1 MIDIPLSSLGLMLL
15 LFLVPFTLSFFY
27 DLRLSKSI
35 LVAVSRMLVQLMLIG
50 VFLKYLIQLNNPF
63 VNILWLIIMALSAV
77 TTTLKSSAI
86 KMKTFLIP
94 TFASFFG
101 ATLLIVLYVNK
112 VVLGIDSVFSA
123 RYLIV
128 IGGMLLGNSL
138 RSNILGVTTFYR
150 TIKEEAKQY
159 HYLLSLGAGKKE
171 AQRPYLQKSL
181 KLALKP
187 SIATMGTLGLV
198 SIPGMMTGVILGGLS
213 PEVAVKYQIMIMTAI
228 LTSTSTSLTLTIL
241 FTSRTCFNSF
251 GVLKENIFH

>member
-1 MIDIPLSSLGLMLL
+1 MINIPLASLCFVLL
-15 LFLVPFTLSFFY
+15 LFFIPIGLSFFY
-27 DLRLSKSI
+27 DLRLTKNIIISI
-35 LVAVSRMLVQLMLIG
+35 SRMLIQLMLIG
-50 VFLKYLIQLNNPF
+50 IFLKYLFDLNNPF
-63 VNILWLIIMALSAV
+63 INLLWLIVMALAAV
-77 TTTLKSSAI
+77 TTTLKSSSI

-94 TFASFFG
+94 TFTSFFG
-101 ATLLIVLYVNK
+101 ATVLIVLYVNK
-112 VVLGIDSVFSA
+112 VVLGVDSIFSA

-138 RSNILGVTTFYR
+138 RSNILGVTTFYN
-150 TIKEEAKQY
+150 TIQQEEKQY
-159 HYLLSLGAGKKE
+159 QYLLSLGATQKE

-198 SIPGMMTGVILGGLS
+198 SIPGMMTGVILGGIS

-241 FTSRTCFNSF
+241 LTSRTCFDSF
-251 GVLKENIFH
+251 GMLKRNIFH